1 MFANHLIQIW
11 ASDRVS
17 ESFDS
22 VRDFRA
28 CFASH
33 LIQFEASERVSR
45 FNWLS
50 SGRVN
55 WFSSGL
61 QIAFRESFG

>member
-22 VRDFRA
+22 KQDFKAR
-28 CFASH
+28 FASH
-33 LIQFEASERVSR
+33 LIQNGISERVSR
-45 FNWLS
+45 
-50 SGRVN
+50 V
-55 WFSSGL
+55 
-61 QIAFRESFG
+61 I

>member
-28 CFASH
+28 RFASH

-45 FNWLS
+45 
-50 SGRVN
+50 V
-55 WFSSGL
+55 
-61 QIAFRESFG
+61 I